1 MFFDRM
7 NFLLIWL
14 SKAYIIECICDAVKS
29 FPLKDARGNDPCF
42 SAKLLTQN
50 IFFFQMAI
58 TPKTIWSTG
67 LWVYFFPCTPGAS
80 HGTTFISKIT
90 TFLTKSWIYLVSKS
104 ILHKLCAEHFSAYVS
119 VLNYIMIN
127 NILWKHSSIWSL
139 FNVTNWSSTT
149 LGSTPKSEKMVFT
162 TELSFTV
169 DSA

>member
-29 FPLKDARGNDPCF
+29 FPLEDARGNDPCF
-42 SAKLLTQN
+42 SAKILTQN

-67 LWVYFFPCTPGAS
+67 IMGLYFSMHSRGLSWNYVHLA
-80 HGTTFISKIT
+80 KM

-104 ILHKLCAEHFSAYVS
+104 ILHNNTAEHF
-119 VLNYIMIN
+119 
-127 NILWKHSSIWSL
+127 
-139 FNVTNWSSTT
+139 
-149 LGSTPKSEKMVFT
+149 
-162 TELSFTV
+162 
-169 DSA
+169 